1 MHGSVCLLSRYL
13 DHLLEGENLDE
24 LDISSAS
31 SSDNIF
37 TSQKT
42 LSTGWT
48 GTCPLVQYY
57 SDVYSNYSSELS
69 SLSTILSST
78 HPQLVSY
85 YTSTTNLINNLYTVT
100 YLSST
105 RPSGATTSLLSKS
118 EYEFSDRTNTSLIV
132 GKFIMIIQVI

>member
-48 GTCPLVQYY
+48 GTCPLVQHY
-57 SDVYSNYSSELS
+57 SDVYSNYTSEISSCTITPPS
-69 SLSTILSST
+69 S
-78 HPQLVSY
+78 H
-85 YTSTTNLINNLYTVT
+85 
-100 YLSST
+100 
-105 RPSGATTSLLSKS
+105 LLPH
-118 EYEFSDRTNTSLIV
+118 
-132 GKFIMIIQVI
+132 